1 MSSPTTSPEV
11 PSSGSTGRCP
21 RVNTVACVLGVSLER
36 GVATAEIQDYLREA
50 ENVVWMD
57 VCDPG
62 PEELAML
69 LEEFGF
75 HPLTLTDLAQGR
87 ERPAVTDYKGYLFV
101 VTYGLIDA
109 SNPFEPQTGE
119 VDLFIGRNYVVT
131 VHREHITALDDALA
145 RWMSGGALLRE
156 GVGFL
161 TYTLLEA
168 LTTAYL
174 PLLEAIENTVEET
187 ELSMFA
193 RFEQTGIQNL
203 LKTKRTLVALRRVL
217 HPLRE
222 TFQVLLRR
230 EHPFISANM
239 LVYMQDAQNQLLRIL
254 DGLEAERDMVNSAL
268 EASLTLMSNRLNRT
282 MKALTIITVCV
293 ALVGS
298 VFGAWGMN
306 FEAIPLSGS
315 PAGFW
320 IVAGGTVVLVTL
332 ALSIGAWRRWW

>member
-1 MSSPTTSPEV
+1 M
-11 PSSGSTGRCP
+11 
-21 RVNTVACVLGVSLER
+21 GVSLER

-50 ENVVWMD
+50 DNVVWMD

-75 HPLTLTDLAQGR
+75 HPLTLEDLAHGR
-87 ERPAVTDYKGYLFV
+87 QRPAVTDYKGYLFV
-101 VTYGLIDA
+101 VTYGLLKSTDL
-109 SNPFEPQTGE
+109 FEPRTAE
-119 VDLFIGRNYVVT
+119 VDLFIGRNFVVT
-131 VHREHITALDDALA
+131 VRREHIAALDDAMA
-145 RWMSGGALLRE
+145 HWTSGGALLRE

-161 TYTLLEA
+161 TYTLMEA
-168 LTTAYL
+168 LTTSYL
-174 PLLEAIENTVEET
+174 PLLESIEDTVEET
-187 ELSMFA
+187 EMAMFA
-193 RFEQTGIQNL
+193 RFDQAGIQQL

-217 HPLRE
+217 NPLRE

-230 EHPFISANM
+230 EHSFFSGNM

-254 DGLEAERDMVNSAL
+254 DGLEVERDMVNSAL

-306 FEAIPLSGS
+306 FEAIPLSAS
-315 PAGFW
+315 PLGFW
-320 IVAGGTVVLVTL
+320 IVAGGTVALVTL
-332 ALSIGAWRRWW
+332 TLLVGAWRRWW

>member
-1 MSSPTTSPEV
+1 V
-11 PSSGSTGRCP
+11 
-21 RVNTVACVLGVSLER
+21 
-36 GVATAEIQDYLREA
+36 REA

-75 HPLTLTDLAQGR
+75 HPLTLEDLAHGR
-87 ERPAVTDYKGYLFV
+87 QRPAVTDYKGYLFV
-101 VTYGLIDA
+101 VTYGLLKSTDL
-109 SNPFEPQTGE
+109 FEPRTAE
-119 VDLFIGRNYVVT
+119 VDLFIGRNFVVT
-131 VHREHITALDDALA
+131 VRREHIAALDDAMA
-145 RWMSGGALLRE
+145 HWTSGGALLRE

-161 TYTLLEA
+161 TYTLMEA
-168 LTTAYL
+168 LTTSYL
-174 PLLEAIENTVEET
+174 PLLESIEDTVEET
-187 ELSMFA
+187 EMAMFA
-193 RFEQTGIQNL
+193 RFDQAGIQQL

-217 HPLRE
+217 NPLRE

-230 EHPFISANM
+230 EHSFFSGNM

-254 DGLEAERDMVNSAL
+254 DGLEVERDMVNSAL

-306 FEAIPLSGS
+306 FEAIPLSAS
-315 PAGFW
+315 PLGFW
-320 IVAGGTVVLVTL
+320 IVAGGTVALVTL
-332 ALSIGAWRRWW
+332 TLLVGAWRRWW